1 MAWHEWRSALSRI
14 ALDTVTF
21 NYPKFN
27 IYTAPITIK
36 LKRQEV
42 AKLEGALTG
51 IIEVAL
57 QQGIWAALYIYL
69 FFRMLKENESRE
81 GQYQDIIKTLSGG
94 IQDGI
99 IDIQGRL
106 DILENSLS
114 CVDQPDNLSDKS
126 KQ

>member
-1 MAWHEWRSALSRI
+1 M
-14 ALDTVTF
+14 
-21 NYPKFN
+21 
-27 IYTAPITIK
+27 
-36 LKRQEV
+36 
-42 AKLEGALTG
+42 EGTLTG

-114 CVDQPDNLSDKS
+114 CIDQPDTLSDKS

>member
-1 MAWHEWRSALSRI
+1 MPL
-14 ALDTVTF
+14 
-21 NYPKFN
+21 
-27 IYTAPITIK
+27 
-36 LKRQEV
+36 
-42 AKLEGALTG
+42 
-51 IIEVAL
+51 
-57 QQGIWAALYIYL
+57 
-69 FFRMLKENESRE
+69 LKENESRE

>member
-1 MAWHEWRSALSRI
+1 M
-14 ALDTVTF
+14 
-21 NYPKFN
+21 
-27 IYTAPITIK
+27 
-36 LKRQEV
+36 
-42 AKLEGALTG
+42 EGTLIG

-57 QQGIWAALYIYL
+57 QQRIWAALYIYL

-106 DILENSLS
+106 GLLENSLS
-114 CVDQPDNLSDKS
+114 CVDLPDTLSDKS